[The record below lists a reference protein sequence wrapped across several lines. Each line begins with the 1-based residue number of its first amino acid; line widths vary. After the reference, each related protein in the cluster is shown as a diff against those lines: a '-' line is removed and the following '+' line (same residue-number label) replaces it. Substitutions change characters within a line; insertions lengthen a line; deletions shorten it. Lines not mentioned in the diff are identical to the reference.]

1 VGKFELAAA
10 PLSGNW
16 PVMRRFRR
24 AWRFSRMPDSYLEN
38 ALTKLARQLV
48 AFDEAS
54 LMDLWEKYAE
64 AVRQFEPSRRWEE
77 AALVFG
83 LIQAVRMKNQLFN
96 YNLAASRQPGA
107 PAPGLEMLD
116 LTAPQAPSREQ
127 SGARRQPARGEN
139 AAGKTGERAP
149 SERASSGHPPARP
162 SVRQGKPKAGKLIPL
177 RRGQD

>member
-1 VGKFELAAA
+1 
-10 PLSGNW
+10 
-16 PVMRRFRR
+16 
-24 AWRFSRMPDSYLEN
+24 MPDSYLEN

-64 AVRQFEPSRRWEE
+64 TVRQFEPTRRWEE

-107 PAPGLEMLD
+107 PTPGLEMLD
-116 LTAPQAPSREQ
+116 LTAPQDPAQEQ
-127 SGARRQPARGEN
+127 PGARRQPNRGDG
-139 AAGKTGERAP
+139 ATGKNGERP
-149 SERASSGHPPARP
+149 SADRVSSGRSPTKP

>member
-1 VGKFELAAA
+1 
-10 PLSGNW
+10 
-16 PVMRRFRR
+16 
-24 AWRFSRMPDSYLEN
+24 MPDSYLEN

-116 LTAPQAPSREQ
+116 LTAPQAPAQEQ
-127 SGARRQPARGEN
+127 PGARRQPNRGDG
-139 AAGKTGERAP
+139 ATGKTG
-149 SERASSGHPPARP
+149 ERASSGHPPAKP

>member
-1 VGKFELAAA
+1 
-10 PLSGNW
+10 
-16 PVMRRFRR
+16 
-24 AWRFSRMPDSYLEN
+24 MPESYLEN
-38 ALTKLARQLV
+38 ALVKLARQLV

-54 LMDLWEKYAE
+54 LMDLWERYAE
-64 AVRQFEPSRRWEE
+64 QVRQFEPTRRWEE
-77 AALVFG
+77 AVVIFG

-116 LTAPQAPSREQ
+116 LTAPQ
-127 SGARRQPARGEN
+127 GAAAPARSGGE
-139 AAGKTGERAP
+139 AQTQGDRPDERTGRAP
-149 SERASSGHPPARP
+149 KG

>member
-1 VGKFELAAA
+1 
-10 PLSGNW
+10 
-16 PVMRRFRR
+16 
-24 AWRFSRMPDSYLEN
+24 MPESYLEN
-38 ALTKLARQLV
+38 ALLKLSRQLV

-54 LMDLWEKYAE
+54 LMDLWERYAE
-64 AVRQFEPSRRWEE
+64 AVRQFEPTRRWEE

-116 LTAPQAPSREQ
+116 LTAPQPAANQAGQRQTGQNGASGQGADRAADRTGGKAP
-127 SGARRQPARGEN
+127 
-139 AAGKTGERAP
+139 GK
-149 SERASSGHPPARP
+149 P

-177 RRGQD
+177 RRSED